1 MTAAV
6 LAAVPLAL
14 ILKQPDLS
22 TSIVIVFFILCLIYM
37 AGISYKWIAGAL
49 AVAVPSLALV
59 VWLAEHNMMPFL
71 EALPDKPD
79 PGLYQSRKICGAEP
93 PAG

>member
-1 MTAAV
+1 MYKRQ
-6 LAAVPLAL
+6 AL

-59 VWLAEHNMMPFL
+59 VWLAEHL
-71 EALPDKPD
+71 SLIHILWTWALP
-79 PGLYQSRKICGAEP
+79 R
-93 PAG
+93 